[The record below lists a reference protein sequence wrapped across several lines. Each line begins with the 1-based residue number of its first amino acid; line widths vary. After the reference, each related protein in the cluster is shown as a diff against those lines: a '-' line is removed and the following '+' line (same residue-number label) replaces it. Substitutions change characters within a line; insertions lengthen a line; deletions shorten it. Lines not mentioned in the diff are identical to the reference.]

1 MKPGVTVEQ
10 ARAELNGILREI
22 VREHPKDYD
31 PKTVITLMSLRD
43 YMVGRV
49 RSALWVLLGAVGM
62 VLLIAC
68 TKVAHLALARAS
80 SREKE
85 MAVRAAL
92 GARPPRL
99 MRQMLS
105 ESVVLA
111 VLGGVAGA
119 LLAWWGTFALA
130 GLGPQQLP
138 RSHEVCIDQPVLLF
152 TLSLSVLAGLLF
164 GMAPA
169 LDPNVAL
176 RYE

>member
-1 MKPGVTVEQ
+1 MG
-10 ARAELNGILREI
+10 AAGGSRHGIAHRL
-22 VREHPKDYD
+22 HQ
-31 PKTVITLMSLRD
+31 
-43 YMVGRV
+43 GR
-49 RSALWVLLGAVGM
+49 SSCAGA
-62 VLLIAC
+62 
-68 TKVAHLALARAS
+68 AS

-85 MAVRAAL
+85 MAVRVAL
-92 GARPPRL
+92 GAGPPRL

-169 LDPNVAL
+169 
-176 RYE
+176 